1 MKTIRALMFMLIMLI
16 FLLVSCEESVKME
29 AGSITIEEPI
39 VSLPTEKALVTATLK
54 IDKYMIMMI
63 PQWEGQFEGSFQPV
77 GSTEGLGEDKQD
89 PDYIEYD
96 PNVKRFYSQG
106 VWTFGLK
113 ALSVEGETVYT
124 VGPKTVEI
132 NSFNT
137 TIRISPDEIVP
148 AVTSGVSS
156 VTIQNFDFLLVD
168 SPENYGSTSTSTYYV
183 QAEILPLNGGTRI
196 NAVTISKGIK
206 FNDNI
211 GTIESFTFDG
221 SVGNGAYNLNLS
233 LYEMVNGS
241 PKKTGTVS
249 YAFISV
255 PGVDIIIQG
264 ESEID
269 LYPSYYFDSSTDG
282 ESDITVDDGSVSN
295 DITLTVKNKDNVILS
310 EENGIIKAY
319 ATDTLT
325 VFVEDN
331 PNSPNYL
338 WLINGSPVTE
348 GIDKSNKSLS
358 ISTSSYKGKIICITY
373 MILGNSNLSKH
384 SENVYVKIT

>member
-1 MKTIRALMFMLIMLI
+1 MKTIRALMFLLIMLI

-29 AGSITIEEPI
+29 VGSITIEEPI
-39 VSLPTEKALVTATLK
+39 VSLPTEKALVPATLQ
-54 IDKYMIMMI
+54 IDEYRIMMI
-63 PQWEGQFEGSFQPV
+63 PQWEEKDKNSYQIV
-77 GSTEGLGEDKQD
+77 GSTKGLNADVD
-89 PDYIEYD
+89 PDYITYD
-96 PNVKRFYSQG
+96 PNVERYYSQG

-113 ALSVEGETVYT
+113 ALSDGKTVYT

-168 SPENYGSTSTSTYYV
+168 SPENYGSTYYV
-183 QAEILPLNGGTRI
+183 QAKILPLNGGTRI
-196 NAVTISKGIK
+196 NAVTIPKGIIT

-211 GTIESFTFDG
+211 GTIESFTFNG

-233 LYEMVNGS
+233 LYEIVNGS

-249 YAFISV
+249 CAFISV

-264 ESEID
+264 DAKID

-295 DITLTVKNKDNVILS
+295 SIVLTVKNSSGILP
-310 EENGIIKAY
+310 EKNGIKEAG

-325 VFVEDN
+325 VSVKDD
-331 PNSPNYL
+331 PNSSSYL

-358 ISTSSYKGKIICITY
+358 ISTSSYKGKTICITY
-373 MILGNSNLSKH
+373 MILGNSNLSKQ

>member
-77 GSTEGLGEDKQD
+77 GSTKGLGDNQD

-96 PNVKRFYSQG
+96 PNVKRYYSQG

-137 TIRISPDEIVP
+137 TIKISPDEIVP

-156 VTIQNFDFLLVD
+156 VTIKNFDFLLVD
-168 SPENYGSTSTSTYYV
+168 SPKNYRSTYYI
-183 QAEILPLNGGTRI
+183 QAEILPLNRGTEI
-196 NAVTISKGIK
+196 NAVTISEGIT
-206 FNDNI
+206 FNGNI
-211 GTIESFTFDG
+211 GTIKSFTFNG

-233 LYEMVNGS
+233 LYEIVNGS

-249 YAFISV
+249 CAFISV

-295 DITLTVKNKDNVILS
+295 DITLTVKKGSDILS
-310 EENGIIKAY
+310 AENGIIKAY

-325 VFVEDN
+325 VTVPDN
-331 PNSPNYL
+331 QSSTSYL
-338 WLINGSPVTE
+338 WLINGSPVTGE
-348 GIDKSNKSLS
+348 NGSEKELT
-358 ISTSSYKGKIICITY
+358 ISASSYKGKIICITY
-373 MILGNSNLSKH
+373 MILGNSNLSKQ

>member
-39 VSLPTEKALVTATLK
+39 VSLPTEKALVPATLQ
-54 IDKYMIMMI
+54 IDEYRIMMI
-63 PQWEGQFEGSFQPV
+63 PQWEEHSKNSYQIV
-77 GSTEGLGEDKQD
+77 GSTKGLNKEKD
-89 PDYIEYD
+89 PDYITYD
-96 PNVKRFYSQG
+96 PNVKRYYSQG

-113 ALSVEGETVYT
+113 ALSDGKTVYT

-156 VTIQNFDFLLVD
+156 VTIKNFDFLLVD
-168 SPENYGSTSTSTYYV
+168 SPEKYRSTYYV

-196 NAVTISKGIK
+196 NAVTITEGIT

-211 GTIESFTFDG
+211 GTIGSFTFDG

-233 LYEMVNGS
+233 LYEIVNRI

-249 YAFISV
+249 CAFISV

-264 ESEID
+264 DAKID

-295 DITLTVKNKDNVILS
+295 DITLTVKKGSDILS
-310 EENGIIKAY
+310 EENGIIKAG

-325 VFVEDN
+325 VSVVDSQE
-331 PNSPNYL
+331 STNYL
-338 WLINGSPVTE
+338 WLINGSPVT
-348 GIDKSNKSLS
+348 GGNDKSLS
-358 ISTSSYKGKIICITY
+358 ISASSYKGKTICITY
-373 MILGNSNLSKH
+373 MILDNSNLSKQ
-384 SENVYVKIT
+384 SENVYVKISNT

>member
-1 MKTIRALMFMLIMLI
+1 MFFSFSPFSSAKTK
-16 FLLVSCEESVKME
+16 E
-29 AGSITIEEPI
+29 
-39 VSLPTEKALVTATLK
+39 
-54 IDKYMIMMI
+54 
-63 PQWEGQFEGSFQPV
+63 
-77 GSTEGLGEDKQD
+77 
-89 PDYIEYD
+89 
-96 PNVKRFYSQG
+96 
-106 VWTFGLK
+106 
-113 ALSVEGETVYT
+113 
-124 VGPKTVEI
+124 

-137 TIRISPDEIVP
+137 TIKISPDEIVP

-156 VTIQNFDFLLVD
+156 VTIKNSDFLLVD
-168 SPENYGSTSTSTYYV
+168 SPENYGFTYYV

-196 NAVTISKGIK
+196 NAVTIPKGGIT

-211 GTIESFTFDG
+211 GTIVSFTFNG

-233 LYEMVNGS
+233 LYEIVNGS

-249 YAFISV
+249 CAFISV

-264 ESEID
+264 DAKID

-282 ESDITVDDGSVSN
+282 ESDITVDDGSVTN
-295 DITLTVKNKDNVILS
+295 DITLTVKKGSDILS

-325 VFVEDN
+325 VTVSDD
-331 PNSPNYL
+331 PNSSSYL

-348 GIDKSNKSLS
+348 GIDNSNKSLS
-358 ISTSSYKGKIICITY
+358 VSASSYKGKTICITY
-373 MILGNSNLSKH
+373 MILGNSNLSKQ

>member
-1 MKTIRALMFMLIMLI
+1 MKTIRALMFLLIMLI

-29 AGSITIEEPI
+29 VGSITIEEPI
-39 VSLPTEKALVTATLK
+39 VSLPTEKALVPATLQ
-54 IDKYMIMMI
+54 IDEYRIMMI
-63 PQWEGQFEGSFQPV
+63 PQWEEHSQNSYQIV
-77 GSTEGLGEDKQD
+77 GSTKGLNADVD
-89 PDYIEYD
+89 PDYIKYD
-96 PNVKRFYSQG
+96 PNVKRYYSQG

-113 ALSVEGETVYT
+113 ALSDGKTVYT

-168 SPENYGSTSTSTYYV
+168 SPENYGSTYYV
-183 QAEILPLNGGTRI
+183 QAEILPLNGGTGI
-196 NAVTISKGIK
+196 NAVTITAEGIT

-211 GTIESFTFDG
+211 GTIGSFTFNG

-233 LYEMVNGS
+233 LYEIVNES

-249 YAFISV
+249 CAFISV

-264 ESEID
+264 DAKID

-295 DITLTVKNKDNVILS
+295 SIVLTVKKGSDILS
-310 EENGIIKAY
+310 EENGIIKAG
-319 ATDTLT
+319 ATDTLR

-348 GIDKSNKSLS
+348 GIGSEKELT
-358 ISTSSYKGKIICITY
+358 ISASSYKGKIICITY
-373 MILGNSNLSKH
+373 MILGNSNLSKQ
-384 SENVYVKIT
+384 SENVYVEIT

>member
-1 MKTIRALMFMLIMLI
+1 MKTIRALMFMLIMFI

-29 AGSITIEEPI
+29 VGSITIEEPI
-39 VSLPTEKALVTATLK
+39 VSLPTEKALVPATLQ
-54 IDKYMIMMI
+54 IDEYRIMMI
-63 PQWEGQFEGSFQPV
+63 PQWDEHSQNSYQIV
-77 GSTEGLGEDKQD
+77 GSTKGLNADVD
-89 PDYIEYD
+89 PDYITYD
-96 PNVKRFYSQG
+96 PNVERYYSQG

-113 ALSVEGETVYT
+113 ALSDGKTVYT

-168 SPENYGSTSTSTYYV
+168 SPENYGYTYYV
-183 QAEILPLNGGTRI
+183 QAEILPLNRGTGI
-196 NAVTISKGIK
+196 NAVTISKGIR

-233 LYEMVNGS
+233 LYEIVNGS
-241 PKKTGTVS
+241 PKKTGTDS
-249 YAFISV
+249 CAFISV

-264 ESEID
+264 DAKID

-282 ESDITVDDGSVSN
+282 ESDITVDDGSVTN
-295 DITLTVKNKDNVILS
+295 DITLTVKKGSDILS
-310 EENGIIKAY
+310 EENGIIKAG

-325 VFVEDN
+325 VSVVDSQE
-331 PNSPNYL
+331 STSYL

-348 GIDKSNKSLS
+348 GIDNSNKSFS
-358 ISTSSYKGKIICITY
+358 FSASSYKGKTICITY
-373 MILGNSNLSKH
+373 MILGNSNLSKQ
-384 SENVYVKIT
+384 SENVYVEIT

>member
-1 MKTIRALMFMLIMLI
+1 MKIIRTLMFLLIMLI

-39 VSLPTEKALVTATLK
+39 VSIPTEKALVAATLQ
-54 IDKYMIMMI
+54 IDEYRIMMI
-63 PQWEGQFEGSFQPV
+63 PQWDEHSQNSYQIV
-77 GSTEGLGEDKQD
+77 GSTEGLGDNQD

-96 PNVKRFYSQG
+96 PTVKRFQSQG

-113 ALSVEGETVYT
+113 ALSDGKTVYT

-168 SPENYGSTSTSTYYV
+168 SPEKYRSTYYV
-183 QAEILPLNGGTRI
+183 QAEILPLNGGTGI
-196 NAVTISKGIK
+196 NALTISKGIIT

-211 GTIESFTFDG
+211 GTIESFTFNG

-233 LYEMVNGS
+233 LYEIVNGS

-249 YAFISV
+249 CAFISV

-264 ESEID
+264 DAKID

-295 DITLTVKNKDNVILS
+295 SIVLTVKNSSGILP
-310 EENGIIKAY
+310 EKNGIKEAG

-325 VFVEDN
+325 VSVKDD
-331 PNSPNYL
+331 PNSSSYL
-338 WLINGSPVTE
+338 WLINGSPVTG
-348 GIDKSNKSLS
+348 GIGNS
-358 ISTSSYKGKIICITY
+358 IEISASSYKGKTICITY
-373 MILGNSNLSKH
+373 MILGNSNLSKQ
-384 SENVYVKIT
+384 SENVYVEIT

>member
-1 MKTIRALMFMLIMLI
+1 MKKIRSLVFMLIMLI

-39 VSLPTEKALVTATLK
+39 VSLPTEKALVPATLQ
-54 IDKYMIMMI
+54 IEEYRIMMI
-63 PQWEGQFEGSFQPV
+63 PQWEEHSQNSYQIV
-77 GSTEGLGEDKQD
+77 GSTKGLNADVD
-89 PDYIEYD
+89 PDYITYD
-96 PNVKRFYSQG
+96 PNVERYYSQG

-113 ALSVEGETVYT
+113 ALSDGKTVYT

-156 VTIQNFDFLLVD
+156 VTIKNFDFLLVD
-168 SPENYGSTSTSTYYV
+168 SPENYGSTSTYYV
-183 QAEILPLNGGTRI
+183 QAEILPLNGGTGI
-196 NAVTISKGIK
+196 NAVTISKGIIT

-211 GTIESFTFDG
+211 GTIESFTFNG

-233 LYEMVNGS
+233 LYEIVNGS

-249 YAFISV
+249 CAFISV

-295 DITLTVKNKDNVILS
+295 DITLTVKKGSDILS

-325 VFVEDN
+325 VSVVDSQE
-331 PNSPNYL
+331 STSYL
-338 WLINGSPVTE
+338 WLINGSPVT
-348 GIDKSNKSLS
+348 GGNDKSLS
-358 ISTSSYKGKIICITY
+358 ISASSYKGKTICITY
-373 MILGNSNLSKH
+373 MILGNSNLSKQ
-384 SENVYVKIT
+384 SENVYVEIT

>member
-1 MKTIRALMFMLIMLI
+1 MKTIRSLMFLLIMLI

-29 AGSITIEEPI
+29 VGSITIEEPI
-39 VSLPTEKALVTATLK
+39 VSLPTEKALVPATLQ
-54 IDKYMIMMI
+54 IDEYRIMMI
-63 PQWEGQFEGSFQPV
+63 PQWEEHSQNSYQIV
-77 GSTEGLGEDKQD
+77 GSTKGLNADVD
-89 PDYIEYD
+89 PDYIKYD
-96 PNVKRFYSQG
+96 PNVKRYYSQG

-113 ALSVEGETVYT
+113 ALSDGKTVYT

-148 AVTSGVSS
+148 AVSSGVSS
-156 VTIQNFDFLLVD
+156 VTIQDFDFLLVD
-168 SPENYGSTSTSTYYV
+168 SPENYGSTYYV
-183 QAEILPLNGGTRI
+183 QAEILPLNGGTGI
-196 NAVTISKGIK
+196 NAVTITAEGIT

-211 GTIESFTFDG
+211 GTIGSFTFNG

-233 LYEMVNGS
+233 LYEIVNES

-249 YAFISV
+249 CAFISV

-264 ESEID
+264 DAKID

-295 DITLTVKNKDNVILS
+295 SIVLTVKKGSDILS
-310 EENGIIKAY
+310 EENGIIKAG
-319 ATDTLT
+319 ATDTLR

-348 GIDKSNKSLS
+348 GIGSEKELT
-358 ISTSSYKGKIICITY
+358 ISASSYKGKIICITY
-373 MILGNSNLSKH
+373 MILGNSNLSKQ

>member
-1 MKTIRALMFMLIMLI
+1 MKTIRALMFLLIMLI

-29 AGSITIEEPI
+29 VGSITIEEPI
-39 VSLPTEKALVTATLK
+39 VSLPTEKALVPATLQ
-54 IDKYMIMMI
+54 IDEYRIMMI
-63 PQWEGQFEGSFQPV
+63 PQWEEHSQNSYQIV
-77 GSTEGLGEDKQD
+77 GSTKGLNADVD
-89 PDYIEYD
+89 PDYIKYD
-96 PNVKRFYSQG
+96 PNVKRYYSQG

-113 ALSVEGETVYT
+113 ALSDGKTVYT

-148 AVTSGVSS
+148 AVSSGVSS

-168 SPENYGSTSTSTYYV
+168 SPENYGSTYYV
-183 QAEILPLNGGTRI
+183 QAEILPLNRGTEI
-196 NAVTISKGIK
+196 NAVTISEGIT

-211 GTIESFTFDG
+211 GTIESFTFNG

-233 LYEMVNGS
+233 LYEIVNES

-249 YAFISV
+249 CAFISV

-264 ESEID
+264 DAKID

-295 DITLTVKNKDNVILS
+295 DITLTVKKGSDILS
-310 EENGIIKAY
+310 EENGIIKAG

-325 VFVEDN
+325 VSVVDSQE
-331 PNSPNYL
+331 STSYL
-338 WLINGSPVTE
+338 WLINGSPVTG
-348 GIDKSNKSLS
+348 GIGKSIE
-358 ISTSSYKGKIICITY
+358 ISASSYKGKTICITY
-373 MILGNSNLSKH
+373 MILGNSNLSKQ
-384 SENVYVKIT
+384 SENVYVKIKST

>member
-1 MKTIRALMFMLIMLI
+1 MKTIRALMFLLIMLI

-39 VSLPTEKALVTATLK
+39 VSVPTEKALVAATLQ
-54 IDKYMIMMI
+54 IDEYRIMMI
-63 PQWEGQFEGSFQPV
+63 PQWEEKDKNFYQIV
-77 GSTEGLGEDKQD
+77 GSTKGLNADVD
-89 PDYIEYD
+89 PDYITYD
-96 PNVKRFYSQG
+96 PNVERYYSQG

-113 ALSVEGETVYT
+113 ALSKGKTVYT

-148 AVTSGVSS
+148 AVSSGVSS

-168 SPENYGSTSTSTYYV
+168 SPENYGSTYYV
-183 QAEILPLNGGTRI
+183 QAEVLPLNRGTGI
-196 NAVTISKGIK
+196 NAVTISEGIT
-206 FNDNI
+206 FNGNI
-211 GTIESFTFDG
+211 GTIGSFKFNG

-249 YAFISV
+249 YAFIAV
-255 PGVDIIIQG
+255 PGVDIIMQAK
-264 ESEID
+264 SVID
-269 LYPSYYFDSSTDG
+269 LYPSYYFDSSTDK

-295 DITLTVKNKDNVILS
+295 DITLTVKKGSDILS

-325 VFVEDN
+325 VTVPDN
-331 PNSPNYL
+331 QSSTSYL
-338 WLINGSPVTE
+338 WLINGSPVTGE
-348 GIDKSNKSLS
+348 NGSEKELT
-358 ISTSSYKGKIICITY
+358 ISASSYKGKIICITY
-373 MILGNSNLSKH
+373 MILGNSNLSKQ
-384 SENVYVKIT
+384 SENVYVEIT

>member
-1 MKTIRALMFMLIMLI
+1 MKTIRALMFLLIMLI

-29 AGSITIEEPI
+29 VGSITIEEPI
-39 VSLPTEKALVTATLK
+39 VSLPTEKALVPATLQ
-54 IDKYMIMMI
+54 IDEYRIMMI
-63 PQWEGQFEGSFQPV
+63 PQWEEHSQNSYQIV
-77 GSTEGLGEDKQD
+77 GSTKGLNKEKD
-89 PDYIEYD
+89 PDYITYD
-96 PNVKRFYSQG
+96 PNVKRYYSQG

-113 ALSVEGETVYT
+113 ALSDGKTVYT

-148 AVTSGVSS
+148 AVSSGVSS

-168 SPENYGSTSTSTYYV
+168 SPENYGSTYYV

-196 NAVTISKGIK
+196 NAVTIPKGIIT

-211 GTIESFTFDG
+211 GTIKSFTFNG

-249 YAFISV
+249 CAFIAV

-264 ESEID
+264 DAKID

-295 DITLTVKNKDNVILS
+295 DITLTVKKSDGAILS

-325 VFVEDN
+325 VTVPDN
-331 PNSPNYL
+331 QSSTSYL
-338 WLINGSPVTE
+338 WLINGSPVTGE
-348 GIDKSNKSLS
+348 NGSEKELT
-358 ISTSSYKGKIICITY
+358 ISASSYKGKIICITY
-373 MILGNSNLSKH
+373 MILGNSNLSKQ

>member
-1 MKTIRALMFMLIMLI
+1 MKTIRALMFLLIMLI

-29 AGSITIEEPI
+29 VGSITIEEPI
-39 VSLPTEKALVTATLK
+39 VSLPTEKALVPATLQ
-54 IDKYMIMMI
+54 IDEYRIMMI
-63 PQWEGQFEGSFQPV
+63 PQWEEHSQNSYQIV
-77 GSTEGLGEDKQD
+77 GSTKGLNADVD
-89 PDYIEYD
+89 PDYITYD
-96 PNVKRFYSQG
+96 PNVERYYSQG

-113 ALSVEGETVYT
+113 ALSDGKTVYT

-168 SPENYGSTSTSTYYV
+168 SPEKYESTYYV

-196 NAVTISKGIK
+196 NAVTITEGIT

-211 GTIESFTFDG
+211 GTIGSFTFNG

-233 LYEMVNGS
+233 LYEIVNES

-249 YAFISV
+249 CAFISV

-264 ESEID
+264 DAKID

-295 DITLTVKNKDNVILS
+295 SIVLTVKNSSGILP
-310 EENGIIKAY
+310 EKNGIKEAG

-325 VFVEDN
+325 VTLPDN
-331 PNSPNYL
+331 QSSTSYL
-338 WLINGSPVTE
+338 WLINGSPVT
-348 GIDKSNKSLS
+348 GGTDKSLS
-358 ISTSSYKGKIICITY
+358 IPASSYKGKIICITY
-373 MILGNSNLSKH
+373 MILGNSNLSKQ

>member
-1 MKTIRALMFMLIMLI
+1 MKIIRTLMFLLIMLI

-29 AGSITIEEPI
+29 VGSITIEEPI
-39 VSLPTEKALVTATLK
+39 VSVPTDKALVTATLK
-54 IDKYMIMMI
+54 IDKYMIMMT

-77 GSTEGLGEDKQD
+77 GSTEGLGDDQD

-96 PNVKRFYSQG
+96 PNVKRYYSQG

-137 TIRISPDEIVP
+137 TIKISPDEIVP
-148 AVTSGVSS
+148 AVSSGVSS

-168 SPENYGSTSTSTYYV
+168 SPKNYGSTYYV
-183 QAEILPLNGGTRI
+183 QAEILPLNRGTGI
-196 NAVTISKGIK
+196 NAVTISKERIT
-206 FNDNI
+206 FNGNI
-211 GTIESFTFDG
+211 GTIRSFKFDG

-233 LYEMVNGS
+233 LYEIVNGS

-255 PGVDIIIQG
+255 PGVDIIMKPK
-264 ESEID
+264 SVID

-282 ESDITVDDGSVSN
+282 ESDITVDDGSVTN
-295 DITLTVKNKDNVILS
+295 DITLTVKKGSDILS
-310 EENGIIKAY
+310 EENGIIKAG

-325 VFVEDN
+325 VTVSDD
-331 PNSPNYL
+331 PNSSSYL

-358 ISTSSYKGKIICITY
+358 ISTSSYKGKTICITY
-373 MILGNSNLSKH
+373 MILGNSNLTKQ

>member
-1 MKTIRALMFMLIMLI
+1 MKTIRSLMFLLIMLI

-29 AGSITIEEPI
+29 TGSITIEEPI
-39 VSLPTEKALVTATLK
+39 VSLPTEKALVPATLQ
-54 IDKYMIMMI
+54 IDEYRIMMI
-63 PQWEGQFEGSFQPV
+63 PQWEEHSQNSYQIV
-77 GSTEGLGEDKQD
+77 GSTKGLNADVD
-89 PDYIEYD
+89 PDYIKYD
-96 PNVKRFYSQG
+96 PNVERYYSQG

-113 ALSVEGETVYT
+113 ALSDGKTVYT

-168 SPENYGSTSTSTYYV
+168 SPEKYRSTYYV
-183 QAEILPLNGGTRI
+183 QAEILPLNGGTGV
-196 NAVTISKGIK
+196 NAVTITEGIT

-211 GTIESFTFDG
+211 GTIGSFTFNG

-233 LYEMVNGS
+233 LYEIVNGS

-249 YAFISV
+249 CAFISV

-264 ESEID
+264 DAKID

-295 DITLTVKNKDNVILS
+295 SIVLTVKKGSDILS

-325 VFVEDN
+325 VTLPDN
-331 PNSPNYL
+331 QSSTSYL
-338 WLINGSPVTE
+338 WLINGSPVTGE
-348 GIDKSNKSLS
+348 NVSEKELTIYA
-358 ISTSSYKGKIICITY
+358 SSYKGKIICITY
-373 MILGNSNLSKH
+373 MILGNSNLSKQ

>member
-1 MKTIRALMFMLIMLI
+1 MKTIRALMFLLIMLI

-39 VSLPTEKALVTATLK
+39 VSVPNDKALVAATLQ
-54 IDKYMIMMI
+54 IDEYRIMMI
-63 PQWEGQFEGSFQPV
+63 PQWEEHSKNSYQIV
-77 GSTEGLGEDKQD
+77 GSTKGLNKDKD
-89 PDYIEYD
+89 PDYITYD
-96 PNVKRFYSQG
+96 PNVKRYYSQG

-113 ALSVEGETVYT
+113 ALSDGKTVYT

-156 VTIQNFDFLLVD
+156 VTIQYFDFLLVD
-168 SPENYGSTSTSTYYV
+168 SPEKYESTYYV
-183 QAEILPLNGGTRI
+183 QAEILPLNGGTGI
-196 NAVTISKGIK
+196 NAVTISKGGIT

-211 GTIESFTFDG
+211 GTIESFTFNG

-249 YAFISV
+249 YAFIAV
-255 PGVDIIIQG
+255 PGVDIIMQAK
-264 ESEID
+264 SEID
-269 LYPSYYFDSSTDG
+269 LYPSYYFDSSTDK

-295 DITLTVKNKDNVILS
+295 DITLTVKKGSDILS
-310 EENGIIKAY
+310 EENGIIKAG

-325 VFVEDN
+325 VSVVDSQE
-331 PNSPNYL
+331 STNYL
-338 WLINGSPVTE
+338 WLINGSPVTGE
-348 GIDKSNKSLS
+348 NVSEKELT
-358 ISTSSYKGKIICITY
+358 ISASSYKGKIICITY
-373 MILGNSNLSKH
+373 MILGNSNLSKQ

>member
-1 MKTIRALMFMLIMLI
+1 MKIIKTLMFMLIMLI

-63 PQWEGQFEGSFQPV
+63 PQWKGQFEGSFQPV
-77 GSTEGLGEDKQD
+77 GSTEGLGDNQD

-148 AVTSGVSS
+148 AVTPGVSS

-168 SPENYGSTSTSTYYV
+168 SPENYGSTYYV
-183 QAEILPLNGGTRI
+183 QAEILPLNGGTGI
-196 NAVTISKGIK
+196 NAVTIPKGIIT

-211 GTIESFTFDG
+211 GTIVSFTFNG

-233 LYEMVNGS
+233 LYEIVNGS

-249 YAFISV
+249 CAFISV

-295 DITLTVKNKDNVILS
+295 DITLTVKNNDNVILS

-325 VFVEDN
+325 VTLPDN
-331 PNSPNYL
+331 QSSTSYL
-338 WLINGSPVTE
+338 WLINGSPVTGE
-348 GIDKSNKSLS
+348 IDKSNKSLS
-358 ISTSSYKGKIICITY
+358 ISASSYKGKTICITY
-373 MILGNSNLSKH
+373 MILGNSNLSKQ
-384 SENVYVKIT
+384 SENVYVEISST

>member
-1 MKTIRALMFMLIMLI
+1 
-16 FLLVSCEESVKME
+16 
-29 AGSITIEEPI
+29 
-39 VSLPTEKALVTATLK
+39 
-54 IDKYMIMMI
+54 MI
-63 PQWEGQFEGSFQPV
+63 PQWDEHSQNSYQIV
-77 GSTEGLGEDKQD
+77 GSTKGLNADVD
-89 PDYIEYD
+89 PDYITYD
-96 PNVKRFYSQG
+96 PNVKRYYSQG

-113 ALSVEGETVYT
+113 ALSKGKTVYT

-148 AVTSGVSS
+148 VVTSGVSS
-156 VTIQNFDFLLVD
+156 VTIKNFDFLLVD
-168 SPENYGSTSTSTYYV
+168 SPENYGYTYYV
-183 QAEILPLNGGTRI
+183 QAKILPLNRGTGI
-196 NAVTISKGIK
+196 NAVTISKGIT

-211 GTIESFTFDG
+211 GTIKSFTFDG

-233 LYEMVNGS
+233 LYEIVNGS

-249 YAFISV
+249 CAFISV

-295 DITLTVKNKDNVILS
+295 DITLTVKNNDNVILS
-310 EENGIIKAY
+310 EENGIIKAF

-325 VFVEDN
+325 VSLPDN
-331 PNSPNYL
+331 QSSTSYL
-338 WLINGSPVTE
+338 WLINGSPVTGE
-348 GIDKSNKSLS
+348 IDKSNKSLS
-358 ISTSSYKGKIICITY
+358 ISASSYKGKTICITY
-373 MILGNSNLSKH
+373 MILGNSNLSKQ

>member
-1 MKTIRALMFMLIMLI
+1 MKIIRTLMFLLIMLI

-29 AGSITIEEPI
+29 VGSITIEEPI

-77 GSTEGLGEDKQD
+77 GSTEGLGDNQD

-168 SPENYGSTSTSTYYV
+168 SPENYGSTYYV
-183 QAEILPLNGGTRI
+183 QAKILPLNGGTRI
-196 NAVTISKGIK
+196 NAVTIPKGIIT

-211 GTIESFTFDG
+211 GTIESFTFNG

-233 LYEMVNGS
+233 LYEIVNGS

-249 YAFISV
+249 CAFISV

-264 ESEID
+264 DAKID

-295 DITLTVKNKDNVILS
+295 SIVLTVKNSSGILP
-310 EENGIIKAY
+310 EKNGIKEAG

-325 VFVEDN
+325 VSVKDD
-331 PNSPNYL
+331 PNSSSYL

-358 ISTSSYKGKIICITY
+358 ISTSSYKGKTICITY
-373 MILGNSNLSKH
+373 MILGNSNLSKQ

>member
-1 MKTIRALMFMLIMLI
+1 MKTIRALMFLLIMLI

-39 VSLPTEKALVTATLK
+39 VSLPTEKALVPATLQ
-54 IDKYMIMMI
+54 IDEYRIMMI
-63 PQWEGQFEGSFQPV
+63 PQWDEHSQNSYQIV
-77 GSTEGLGEDKQD
+77 GSTKGLNADVD
-89 PDYIEYD
+89 PDYIKYD
-96 PNVKRFYSQG
+96 PNVERYYSQG

-113 ALSVEGETVYT
+113 ALSDGKTVYT

-168 SPENYGSTSTSTYYV
+168 SPKKYGSTYYV
-183 QAEILPLNGGTRI
+183 QAEILPLNGGTEI
-196 NAVTISKGIK
+196 NAVTITAEGIT

-211 GTIESFTFDG
+211 GTIESFTFNG

-233 LYEMVNGS
+233 LYEIVNKS
-241 PKKTGTVS
+241 HKKTGTVS
-249 YAFISV
+249 CAFISV

-325 VFVEDN
+325 VTLPDN
-331 PNSPNYL
+331 QSSTSYL
-338 WLINGSPVTE
+338 WLINGSPVTG
-348 GIDKSNKSLS
+348 GIGSEKELT
-358 ISTSSYKGKIICITY
+358 ISASSYKGKIICITY
-373 MILGNSNLSKH
+373 MILGNSNLSKQ
-384 SENVYVKIT
+384 SENVYVKISNT

>member
-1 MKTIRALMFMLIMLI
+1 MKTIRILVFMLIMLI

-29 AGSITIEEPI
+29 VGSITIEEPI
-39 VSLPTEKALVTATLK
+39 VSLPTEKALVPATLQ
-54 IDKYMIMMI
+54 IDEYRIMMI
-63 PQWEGQFEGSFQPV
+63 PQWEEHSQNSYQIV
-77 GSTEGLGEDKQD
+77 GSTKGLNADVD
-89 PDYIEYD
+89 PDYITYD
-96 PNVKRFYSQG
+96 PNVKRYYSQG

-113 ALSVEGETVYT
+113 ALSKGKTVYT

-137 TIRISPDEIVP
+137 TIKISPDEIVP

-156 VTIQNFDFLLVD
+156 VTIKNFDFLLVD
-168 SPENYGSTSTSTYYV
+168 SPENYGSTYYV
-183 QAEILPLNGGTRI
+183 QAEILPLNRGTGI
-196 NAVTISKGIK
+196 NAVTISKRIIT

-211 GTIESFTFDG
+211 GTIESFTFNG

-233 LYEMVNGS
+233 LFEIVNGS

-249 YAFISV
+249 CAFISV

-295 DITLTVKNKDNVILS
+295 DITLTVKNNDNVILS
-310 EENGIIKAY
+310 EENGIIKAG
-319 ATDTLT
+319 ATDTLRVSVVDSQEST
-325 VFVEDN
+325 
-331 PNSPNYL
+331 SYL
-338 WLINGSPVTE
+338 WLINGAPVTGE
-348 GIDKSNKSLS
+348 IEKSNKSLS
-358 ISTSSYKGKIICITY
+358 ISASSYKGKTICITY
-373 MILGNSNLSKH
+373 MILGNSNLSKQ
-384 SENVYVKIT
+384 SENVYVAISST

>member
-1 MKTIRALMFMLIMLI
+1 MKTIRALMFLLIMLI

-29 AGSITIEEPI
+29 VGSITIEEPI
-39 VSLPTEKALVTATLK
+39 VSLPTEKALVPATLQ
-54 IDKYMIMMI
+54 IDEYRIMMI
-63 PQWEGQFEGSFQPV
+63 PQWEEHSQNSYQIV
-77 GSTEGLGEDKQD
+77 GSTKGLNADVD
-89 PDYIEYD
+89 PDYITYD
-96 PNVKRFYSQG
+96 PNVKRYYSQG

-113 ALSVEGETVYT
+113 ALSDGKTVYT

-148 AVTSGVSS
+148 AVSSGVSS

-168 SPENYGSTSTSTYYV
+168 SPENYGSTYYV

-196 NAVTISKGIK
+196 NAVTISKEGIT

-211 GTIESFTFDG
+211 GTIESFTFNG

-233 LYEMVNGS
+233 LYEIVNGS

-249 YAFISV
+249 CAFISV

-264 ESEID
+264 DAKID

-295 DITLTVKNKDNVILS
+295 DITLTVKKGSDILS
-310 EENGIIKAY
+310 EENGIIKAG
-319 ATDTLT
+319 ATDTLRVSVVDSQEST
-325 VFVEDN
+325 
-331 PNSPNYL
+331 SYL

-348 GIDKSNKSLS
+348 GIDQSNKSLS
-358 ISTSSYKGKIICITY
+358 ISASSYKGKTICITY
-373 MILGNSNLSKH
+373 MILGNSNLSKQ
-384 SENVYVKIT
+384 SANVYVKINNT

>member
-1 MKTIRALMFMLIMLI
+1 MKTIRSLMFLLIMFI

-39 VSLPTEKALVTATLK
+39 VSVPTEKALVAATLQ
-54 IDKYMIMMI
+54 IDEYRIMMI
-63 PQWEGQFEGSFQPV
+63 PQWEEHSKNSYQIV
-77 GSTEGLGEDKQD
+77 GSTKGLNKEKD
-89 PDYIEYD
+89 PDYITYD
-96 PNVKRFYSQG
+96 PNVKRYYSQG

-113 ALSVEGETVYT
+113 ALSDGKTVYT

-137 TIRISPDEIVP
+137 TIKISPDEIVP

-156 VTIQNFDFLLVD
+156 VTIKNFDFLLVD
-168 SPENYGSTSTSTYYV
+168 SPENYESTYYV
-183 QAEILPLNGGTRI
+183 QAEILPLNRGTGI
-196 NAVTISKGIK
+196 NAVTISKGIIK
-206 FNDNI
+206 FNGNI
-211 GTIESFTFDG
+211 GTIESFKFNG

-249 YAFISV
+249 YAFIAV
-255 PGVDIIIQG
+255 PGVDIIMQAK
-264 ESEID
+264 SVID
-269 LYPSYYFDSSTDG
+269 LYPSYYFDSSTDK

-295 DITLTVKNKDNVILS
+295 NIRLTVSNKSSGILISEKNGTTETVG
-310 EENGIIKAY
+310 EAG

-325 VFVEDN
+325 VTVVDSQE
-331 PNSPNYL
+331 STSYL
-338 WLINGSPVTE
+338 WLINGSPVTG
-348 GIDKSNKSLS
+348 GIGKSIE
-358 ISTSSYKGKIICITY
+358 ISASSYKGKTICITY
-373 MILGNSNLSKH
+373 MILGNSNLSKQ

>member
-1 MKTIRALMFMLIMLI
+1 MKTIRALMFLLIMLI

-29 AGSITIEEPI
+29 VGSITIEEPI
-39 VSLPTEKALVTATLK
+39 VSLPTEKALVPATLQ
-54 IDKYMIMMI
+54 IDEYRIMMI
-63 PQWEGQFEGSFQPV
+63 PQWEEHSQNSYQIV
-77 GSTEGLGEDKQD
+77 GSTKGLNADVD
-89 PDYIEYD
+89 PDYITYD
-96 PNVKRFYSQG
+96 PNVKRYYSQG

-113 ALSVEGETVYT
+113 ALSDGKTVYT

-137 TIRISPDEIVP
+137 TIKISPDEIVP

-168 SPENYGSTSTSTYYV
+168 SPENYGSTYYV
-183 QAEILPLNGGTRI
+183 QAEILPLNGGTGI
-196 NAVTISKGIK
+196 NAVTITAEGIT

-211 GTIESFTFDG
+211 GTIGSFTFNG

-233 LYEMVNGS
+233 LYEIVNGS

-249 YAFISV
+249 CAFISV

-264 ESEID
+264 DAKID

-295 DITLTVKNKDNVILS
+295 DITLTVKKGSDILS
-310 EENGIIKAY
+310 AENGIIKAY

-325 VFVEDN
+325 VSVVDSQE
-331 PNSPNYL
+331 STSYL
-338 WLINGSPVTE
+338 WLINGSPVT
-348 GIDKSNKSLS
+348 GGNDKSLS
-358 ISTSSYKGKIICITY
+358 ISASSYKGKTICITY
-373 MILGNSNLSKH
+373 MILGNSNLSKQ
-384 SENVYVKIT
+384 SENVYVKIKST

>member
-1 MKTIRALMFMLIMLI
+1 MKTIRALMFLLIMLI

-29 AGSITIEEPI
+29 VGSITIEEPI
-39 VSLPTEKALVTATLK
+39 VSLPTEKALVPATLQ
-54 IDKYMIMMI
+54 IDEYRIMMI
-63 PQWEGQFEGSFQPV
+63 PQWEEHSQNSYQIV
-77 GSTEGLGEDKQD
+77 GSTKGLNADVD
-89 PDYIEYD
+89 PDYITYD
-96 PNVKRFYSQG
+96 PNVERYYSQG

-113 ALSVEGETVYT
+113 ALSDGKTVYT

-168 SPENYGSTSTSTYYV
+168 SPENYGSTYYV
-183 QAEILPLNGGTRI
+183 QAKILPLNGGTGI
-196 NAVTISKGIK
+196 NAVTISKGIIT

-211 GTIESFTFDG
+211 GTIGSFTFNG

-233 LYEMVNGS
+233 LYEIVNGS

-249 YAFISV
+249 CAFISV

-295 DITLTVKNKDNVILS
+295 DITLTVKKGSDILS

-325 VFVEDN
+325 VTAVDSQE
-331 PNSPNYL
+331 STSYL
-338 WLINGSPVTE
+338 WLINGSPVTD
-348 GIDKSNKSLS
+348 GIGKSLE
-358 ISTSSYKGKIICITY
+358 ILASSYKGKTICITY
-373 MILGNSNLSKH
+373 MILGNSNLAKQ
-384 SENVYVKIT
+384 SENVYVEIT

>member
-1 MKTIRALMFMLIMLI
+1 MKIVRTLMFLLIMII
-16 FLLVSCEESVKME
+16 FLLVSCDESVKME

-63 PQWEGQFEGSFQPV
+63 PQWKGQFEGSFQPV
-77 GSTEGLGEDKQD
+77 GSTEGLGDDQN

-96 PNVKRFYSQG
+96 PNVKRYYSQG

-113 ALSVEGETVYT
+113 ALSDGKTVYT

-156 VTIQNFDFLLVD
+156 VTIKNFDFLLVD
-168 SPENYGSTSTSTYYV
+168 SPENYGSTYYV
-183 QAEILPLNGGTRI
+183 QAEILPLNRGTGI
-196 NAVTISKGIK
+196 NAVTISEGIT

-211 GTIESFTFDG
+211 GTIGSFTFDG

-249 YAFISV
+249 YAFIAV
-255 PGVDIIIQG
+255 PGVDIIMQAK
-264 ESEID
+264 SEID
-269 LYPSYYFDSSTDG
+269 LYPSYYFDSSTDK

-295 DITLTVKNKDNVILS
+295 DITLTVKKGSDILS
-310 EENGIIKAY
+310 EENGIIKAG

-325 VFVEDN
+325 VSVVDSQE
-331 PNSPNYL
+331 STNYL
-338 WLINGSPVTE
+338 WLINGSPVTGE
-348 GIDKSNKSLS
+348 NGSEKELT
-358 ISTSSYKGKIICITY
+358 ISASSYKGKIICITY
-373 MILGNSNLSKH
+373 MILGNSNLSKQ

>member
-1 MKTIRALMFMLIMLI
+1 MKTIRALMFLLIMLI

-29 AGSITIEEPI
+29 VGSITIEEPI
-39 VSLPTEKALVTATLK
+39 VSLPTEKALVPATLQ
-54 IDKYMIMMI
+54 IDEYRIMMI
-63 PQWEGQFEGSFQPV
+63 PQWEEHSQNSYQIV
-77 GSTEGLGEDKQD
+77 GSTKGLNADVD
-89 PDYIEYD
+89 PDYITYD
-96 PNVKRFYSQG
+96 PNVKRYYSQG

-113 ALSVEGETVYT
+113 ALSDGKTVYT

-168 SPENYGSTSTSTYYV
+168 SPEKYRSTYYV
-183 QAEILPLNGGTRI
+183 QAEILPLNGGTGI
-196 NAVTISKGIK
+196 NAVTITAEGIT

-211 GTIESFTFDG
+211 GTIESFTFNG

-233 LYEMVNGS
+233 LYEIVNES

-249 YAFISV
+249 CAFISV

-264 ESEID
+264 DAKID

-295 DITLTVKNKDNVILS
+295 DITLTVKKGSDILS
-310 EENGIIKAY
+310 EENGIIKAG
-319 ATDTLT
+319 ATDTLRVSVVDSQEST
-325 VFVEDN
+325 
-331 PNSPNYL
+331 SYL
-338 WLINGSPVTE
+338 WLINGSPVT
-348 GIDKSNKSLS
+348 GGNDKSLS
-358 ISTSSYKGKIICITY
+358 ISASSYKGKTICITY
-373 MILGNSNLSKH
+373 MILGNSNLSKQ

>member
-1 MKTIRALMFMLIMLI
+1 MKTIRALMFLLIMLI

-29 AGSITIEEPI
+29 VGSITIEEPI
-39 VSLPTEKALVTATLK
+39 VSLPTEKALVPATLQ
-54 IDKYMIMMI
+54 IDEYRIMMI
-63 PQWEGQFEGSFQPV
+63 PQWEEHSQNSYQIV
-77 GSTEGLGEDKQD
+77 GSTKGLNADVD
-89 PDYIEYD
+89 PDYITYD
-96 PNVKRFYSQG
+96 PNVKRYYSQG

-168 SPENYGSTSTSTYYV
+168 SPEKYESTYYV
-183 QAEILPLNGGTRI
+183 QAEILPLNGGTGI
-196 NAVTISKGIK
+196 NAVTITAEGIT

-211 GTIESFTFDG
+211 GTIGSFTFNG

-233 LYEMVNGS
+233 LYEIVNES

-249 YAFISV
+249 CAFISV

-264 ESEID
+264 DAKID

-295 DITLTVKNKDNVILS
+295 DITLTVKKGSDILS
-310 EENGIIKAY
+310 EENGIIKAG
-319 ATDTLT
+319 ATDTLRVSVVDSQDST
-325 VFVEDN
+325 
-331 PNSPNYL
+331 SYL
-338 WLINGSPVTE
+338 WLINGSPVT
-348 GIDKSNKSLS
+348 GGNDKSLS
-358 ISTSSYKGKIICITY
+358 ISASSYKGKTICITY
-373 MILGNSNLSKH
+373 MILGNSNLSKQ
-384 SENVYVKIT
+384 SENVYVEISNT

>member
-1 MKTIRALMFMLIMLI
+1 MKTIRALMFLLIMLI

-29 AGSITIEEPI
+29 VGSITIEEPI
-39 VSLPTEKALVTATLK
+39 VSLPTEKALVPATLQ
-54 IDKYMIMMI
+54 IDEYRIMMI
-63 PQWEGQFEGSFQPV
+63 PQWEEHSQNSYQIV
-77 GSTEGLGEDKQD
+77 GSTKGLNADVD
-89 PDYIEYD
+89 PDYIKYD
-96 PNVKRFYSQG
+96 PNVERYYSQG

-113 ALSVEGETVYT
+113 ALSDGKTVYT

-156 VTIQNFDFLLVD
+156 VTIKNFDFLLVD
-168 SPENYGSTSTSTYYV
+168 SPENYGSTSTYYI

-196 NAVTISKGIK
+196 NAVTISKEGIT

-211 GTIESFTFDG
+211 GTIGSFTFNG

-233 LYEMVNGS
+233 LYEIVNES

-249 YAFISV
+249 CAFISV

-264 ESEID
+264 DAKID

-295 DITLTVKNKDNVILS
+295 DITLTVKKGSDILS
-310 EENGIIKAY
+310 AENGIIKAY

-331 PNSPNYL
+331 PNSSSYL
-338 WLINGSPVTE
+338 WLINGSPITE

-358 ISTSSYKGKIICITY
+358 IPASSYKGKTICITY
-373 MILGNSNLSKH
+373 MILGNSNLSKQ
-384 SENVYVKIT
+384 SENVYVEIT

>member
-1 MKTIRALMFMLIMLI
+1 MKTIRSLMFLLIMLI

-29 AGSITIEEPI
+29 TGSITIEEPI
-39 VSLPTEKALVTATLK
+39 VSLPTEKALVPATLQ
-54 IDKYMIMMI
+54 IDEYRIMMI
-63 PQWEGQFEGSFQPV
+63 PQWDEHSQNSYQIV
-77 GSTEGLGEDKQD
+77 GSTKGLNADVD
-89 PDYIEYD
+89 PDYITYD
-96 PNVKRFYSQG
+96 PNVKRYYSQG

-113 ALSVEGETVYT
+113 ALSKGKTVYT

-137 TIRISPDEIVP
+137 TIKISPDEIVP

-156 VTIQNFDFLLVD
+156 VTIKNFDFLLVD
-168 SPENYGSTSTSTYYV
+168 SPENYGSTSTYYI
-183 QAEILPLNGGTRI
+183 QAKILPLNGGTGI
-196 NAVTISKGIK
+196 NAVTISKEGIT

-211 GTIESFTFDG
+211 GTIESFTFNG

-233 LYEMVNGS
+233 LYEIVNGS

-249 YAFISV
+249 CAFISV

-295 DITLTVKNKDNVILS
+295 DITLTVKNNDNVILS
-310 EENGIIKAY
+310 EENGIIKAF

-325 VFVEDN
+325 VSLPDN
-331 PNSPNYL
+331 QSSTSYL
-338 WLINGSPVTE
+338 WLINGSPVTGE
-348 GIDKSNKSLS
+348 NGSEKELT
-358 ISTSSYKGKIICITY
+358 ISASSYKGKIICITY
-373 MILGNSNLSKH
+373 MILGNSNLSKQ
-384 SENVYVKIT
+384 SENVYVEIT

>member
-1 MKTIRALMFMLIMLI
+1 MKTIRSLVYLLIILI

-77 GSTEGLGEDKQD
+77 GSTEGLGDDQD

-96 PNVKRFYSQG
+96 PNVKRYYSQG

-148 AVTSGVSS
+148 AVSSGVSS
-156 VTIQNFDFLLVD
+156 VTIQNSDFLLVD
-168 SPENYGSTSTSTYYV
+168 SPENYGSTYYV

-196 NAVTISKGIK
+196 NAVTIPKGIIT

-211 GTIESFTFDG
+211 GTIKSFTFNG

-233 LYEMVNGS
+233 LYEIVNES

-249 YAFISV
+249 CAFISV

-264 ESEID
+264 EPGID

-295 DITLTVKNKDNVILS
+295 SIVLTVKKGSDILS
-310 EENGIIKAY
+310 AENGIIKAY

-325 VFVEDN
+325 VYVED
-331 PNSPNYL
+331 SQESTSYL
-338 WLINGSPVTE
+338 WLINGSPVTGE
-348 GIDKSNKSLS
+348 NGSEKELT
-358 ISTSSYKGKIICITY
+358 ISASSYKGKIICITY
-373 MILGNSNLSKH
+373 MILGNSNLSKQ
-384 SENVYVKIT
+384 SENIYVEIT

>member
-1 MKTIRALMFMLIMLI
+1 MKTIRALMFLLIMLI

-39 VSLPTEKALVTATLK
+39 VSVPNEKALVAATLQ
-54 IDKYMIMMI
+54 IDEYRIMMI
-63 PQWEGQFEGSFQPV
+63 PQWEEHSKNSYQIV
-77 GSTEGLGEDKQD
+77 GSTKGLNKEKD
-89 PDYIEYD
+89 PDYITYD
-96 PNVKRFYSQG
+96 PNVKRYYSQG

-113 ALSVEGETVYT
+113 ALSDGQTVYT

-148 AVTSGVSS
+148 AVSSGVSS
-156 VTIQNFDFLLVD
+156 VTIQDFDFLLVD
-168 SPENYGSTSTSTYYV
+168 SPENYESTYYV
-183 QAEILPLNGGTRI
+183 QAEILPLNGGTGI
-196 NAVTISKGIK
+196 NAVTISSEGIT
-206 FNDNI
+206 FNGNI
-211 GTIESFTFDG
+211 GTIRSFKFNG

-249 YAFISV
+249 YAFIAV
-255 PGVDIIIQG
+255 PGVDIIMQAK
-264 ESEID
+264 SVID
-269 LYPSYYFDSSTDG
+269 LYPSYYFDSSTDK

-295 DITLTVKNKDNVILS
+295 DITLTVKKGSDILS
-310 EENGIIKAY
+310 EENGIIKAG
-319 ATDTLT
+319 ATDTLR
-325 VFVEDN
+325 VSVDDDQH
-331 PNSPNYL
+331 SPNYL

-358 ISTSSYKGKIICITY
+358 ISASSYKGKTICITY
-373 MILGNSNLSKH
+373 MILGNSNLSKQ
-384 SENVYVKIT
+384 SENVYVAISST

>member
-1 MKTIRALMFMLIMLI
+1 MKKIRTLMFLLIMLI
-16 FLLVSCEESVKME
+16 FLFVSCEESVKME

-39 VSLPTEKALVTATLK
+39 VSVPTEKALVTATLK

-63 PQWEGQFEGSFQPV
+63 PQWEGQFQGSYDIV
-77 GSTEGLGEDKQD
+77 GSTEGLNADTDYPG
-89 PDYIEYD
+89 YIEYD
-96 PNVKRFYSQG
+96 PNVKRYYSQG

-113 ALSVEGETVYT
+113 ALSDGKTVYT

-137 TIRISPDEIVP
+137 TIKISPDEIVP

-156 VTIQNFDFLLVD
+156 VTIKNFDFLLVD
-168 SPENYGSTSTSTYYV
+168 SPEKYGSGSGSTYYV
-183 QAEILPLNGGTRI
+183 QAEILPLNGGTGI
-196 NAVTISKGIK
+196 NAVTITEGIT

-211 GTIESFTFDG
+211 GTIGSFTFNG

-233 LYEMVNGS
+233 LYEIVNGS

-249 YAFISV
+249 CAFISV

-264 ESEID
+264 DAKID

-295 DITLTVKNKDNVILS
+295 SIVITVKNSSGILP
-310 EENGIIKAY
+310 EKNGIKEAG

-325 VFVEDN
+325 VTVPDN
-331 PNSPNYL
+331 QSSTSYL
-338 WLINGSPVTE
+338 WLINGSPVTG
-348 GIDKSNKSLS
+348 GIGSEKELT
-358 ISTSSYKGKIICITY
+358 ISASSYKGKIICITY
-373 MILGNSNLSKH
+373 MILGNSNLSKQ

>member
-1 MKTIRALMFMLIMLI
+1 MKIIRTLMFLLIILI

-29 AGSITIEEPI
+29 TGSITIEEPI
-39 VSLPTEKALVTATLK
+39 VSLPTEKALVPATLQ
-54 IDKYMIMMI
+54 IDEYRIMMI
-63 PQWEGQFEGSFQPV
+63 PQWEEHSQNSYQIV
-77 GSTEGLGEDKQD
+77 GSTKGLNADVD
-89 PDYIEYD
+89 PDYITYD
-96 PNVKRFYSQG
+96 PNVKRYYSQG

-113 ALSVEGETVYT
+113 ALSDGKTVYT

-148 AVTSGVSS
+148 AVSSGVSS

-168 SPENYGSTSTSTYYV
+168 SPENYGSTFTYYV
-183 QAEILPLNGGTRI
+183 QAEILPLNGGIGI
-196 NAVTISKGIK
+196 NAVTISKGIIT

-211 GTIESFTFDG
+211 GTIESFTFND

-233 LYEMVNGS
+233 LFEIVNGS

-249 YAFISV
+249 CAFISV

-264 ESEID
+264 DAKID

-295 DITLTVKNKDNVILS
+295 SIVLTVKNSSGILP
-310 EENGIIKAY
+310 EKNGIKEAG

-325 VFVEDN
+325 VSVKDD
-331 PNSPNYL
+331 PNSSSYL
-338 WLINGSPVTE
+338 WLINGSPVTG

-358 ISTSSYKGKIICITY
+358 ISASSYKGKTICITY
-373 MILGNSNLSKH
+373 MILGNANLSKQ

>member
-1 MKTIRALMFMLIMLI
+1 MKTIRALMFLLIMLI

-29 AGSITIEEPI
+29 VGSITIEEPI
-39 VSLPTEKALVTATLK
+39 VSLPTEKALVPATLQ
-54 IDKYMIMMI
+54 IDEYRIMMI
-63 PQWEGQFEGSFQPV
+63 PQWEEHSQNSYQIV
-77 GSTEGLGEDKQD
+77 GSTKGLNADVD
-89 PDYIEYD
+89 PDYITYD
-96 PNVKRFYSQG
+96 PNVKRYYSQG

-156 VTIQNFDFLLVD
+156 VTIKNFDFLLVD
-168 SPENYGSTSTSTYYV
+168 SPENYGSTSTYYI

-196 NAVTISKGIK
+196 NAVTISKEGIT

-211 GTIESFTFDG
+211 GTIESFTFNG

-233 LYEMVNGS
+233 LYEIVNKS
-241 PKKTGTVS
+241 HKKTGTVS
-249 YAFISV
+249 CAFISV

-295 DITLTVKNKDNVILS
+295 DITLTVKKGSDILS
-310 EENGIIKAY
+310 EENGIIKAG
-319 ATDTLT
+319 ATDTLR
-325 VFVEDN
+325 VSVDDDQH
-331 PNSPNYL
+331 SPNYL
-338 WLINGSPVTE
+338 WLISGSPVTE

-358 ISTSSYKGKIICITY
+358 IPVSSYKGKTICITY
-373 MILGNSNLSKH
+373 MILGNSNLSKQ
-384 SENVYVKIT
+384 SENVYVAISST

>member
-1 MKTIRALMFMLIMLI
+1 MKIIRTLMFLLIMLI

-39 VSLPTEKALVTATLK
+39 VSLPTEKALVPATLQ
-54 IDKYMIMMI
+54 IDEYRIMMI
-63 PQWEGQFEGSFQPV
+63 PQWEEHSQNSYQIV
-77 GSTEGLGEDKQD
+77 GSTKGLNADVD
-89 PDYIEYD
+89 PDYITYD
-96 PNVKRFYSQG
+96 PNVERYYSQG

-113 ALSVEGETVYT
+113 ALSDGKTVYT

-168 SPENYGSTSTSTYYV
+168 SPENYGSTYYV
-183 QAEILPLNGGTRI
+183 QAKILPLNGGTGI
-196 NAVTISKGIK
+196 NAVTISKGIIT

-211 GTIESFTFDG
+211 GTIGSFKFNG

-233 LYEMVNGS
+233 LYEIVNGS

-249 YAFISV
+249 CAFISV

-295 DITLTVKNKDNVILS
+295 DITLTVKKGSDILS

-325 VFVEDN
+325 VTAVDSQE
-331 PNSPNYL
+331 STSYL
-338 WLINGSPVTE
+338 WLINGSPVTD
-348 GIDKSNKSLS
+348 GIGKSLE
-358 ISTSSYKGKIICITY
+358 ILASSYKGKTICITY
-373 MILGNSNLSKH
+373 MILGNSNLAKQ
-384 SENVYVKIT
+384 SENVYVEIT